1 METQQVSYAQTSN
14 ESDTTQCVAIPC
26 ELPISQP
33 LPAEQNT
40 TNTIVMPRDET
51 QLSDELQSNDSQ
63 TEPCISPCP
72 PGEVC
77 IQMCQPIG
85 PQNTPT
91 PQLLNPSL

>member
-1 METQQVSYAQTSN
+1 MTFKETQQVSYAQTSN
-14 ESDTTQCVAIPC
+14 ESDATQCVATPC

-40 TNTIVMPRDET
+40 TNTIIMPTDET
-51 QLSDELQSNDSQ
+51 HLSSELQNNYSQ

-72 PGEVC
+72 PGELC

-85 PQNTPT
+85 QQNTPPVT
-91 PQLLNPSL
+91 